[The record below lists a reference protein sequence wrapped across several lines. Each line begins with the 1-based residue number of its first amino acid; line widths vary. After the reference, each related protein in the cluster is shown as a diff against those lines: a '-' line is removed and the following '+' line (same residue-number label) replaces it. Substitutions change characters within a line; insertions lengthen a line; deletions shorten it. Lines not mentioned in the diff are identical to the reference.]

1 MFPRRAVASVIGIGG
16 FAGALGGW
24 LFQRATGRILDHNG
38 NNYAPIFV
46 VCGLAYVSAW
56 IIIHVLAPT
65 LQPARLAVTPEPLP
79 LEKIDRKSTR
89 LESSHLVISYAGLC
103 LVKKH

>member
-1 MFPRRAVASVIGIGG
+1 
-16 FAGALGGW
+16 
-24 LFQRATGRILDHNG
+24 
-38 NNYAPIFV
+38 V

-79 LEKIDRKSTR
+79 LEKMS
-89 LESSHLVISYAGLC
+89 
-103 LVKKH
+103 